1 MTKHDEMK
9 ILRIELPEDILKAK
23 WCGDFER
30 AQRLIDMRL
39 SDGRTPEN
47 QRQRLILEKEILR
60 RLPLDYAY
68 TLEEG
73 LALVQ
78 QEIPDFTMEE
88 LQDLMDHS
96 AVEWIYIKGVPH
108 LAKRFYSHL
117 LNTDPVISGRAGK
130 TADFEEEDETK
141 LLNENIH
148 KMQESGGLYRHVK
161 IRSKLQIKDSP
172 LRQARKCGFICRSR
186 QRQAT

>member
-30 AQRLIDMRL
+30 AQRLIDIRL
-39 SDGRTPEN
+39 NDGLTPEN

-60 RLPLDYAY
+60 RLPMDYAY

-78 QEIPDFTMEE
+78 KEIPDFTMEE

-96 AVEWIYIKGVPH
+96 RVEWIYFNGVPH
-108 LAKRFYSHL
+108 LAKRYYSHL

-130 TADFEEEDETK
+130 SANFEEDDKTK
-141 LLNENIH
+141 VLNEN
-148 KMQESGGLYRHVK
+148 MR
-161 IRSKLQIKDSP
+161 KLQ
-172 LRQARKCGFICRSR
+172 
-186 QRQAT
+186 

>member
-30 AQRLIDMRL
+30 AQRLIDIRL
-39 SDGRTPEN
+39 NDGLTPEN

-88 LQDLMDHS
+88 LQDLMD
-96 AVEWIYIKGVPH
+96 
-108 LAKRFYSHL
+108 
-117 LNTDPVISGRAGK
+117 
-130 TADFEEEDETK
+130 
-141 LLNENIH
+141 
-148 KMQESGGLYRHVK
+148 
-161 IRSKLQIKDSP
+161 RS
-172 LRQARKCGFICRSR
+172 CV
-186 QRQAT
+186 